1 MRGFSLCRGKKCG
14 GSKGVRGLMLYGLG
28 GVMREENLGGGDV
41 GIFGV
46 VWGVV
51 DEGWDVVVL
60 SACVLP

>member
-1 MRGFSLCRGKKCG
+1 MRGLLLG
-14 GSKGVRGLMLYGLG
+14 GLG

-60 SACVLP
+60 SACVLA